1 MRIFF
6 KRDNSRVK
14 NPEYFKKNIFIIFSP
29 RTVTV
34 ETESCCKIDTNITLI
49 LPKKAKAFIIS
60 KYRGDDI
67 NEINGETQRL
77 WIEILNKSYCE
88 DLKIDKNNILGFAVV
103 EPENLSFKNET
114 QNSKKKKEKH
124 NTENVGKLD
133 QKEQNKEEGFLI
145 VMI

>member
-114 QNSKKKKEKH
+114 QNSKKKEKH